1 MNPIPFVFGVRFGR
15 LTTVEVVRNDRGYL
29 RWRCICDC
37 GRYIDGKP
45 GTLRFGKLKSCGC
58 LLPDVL
64 REKELIHGMHGTRT
78 YRSWNMMKQRCT
90 NPKAPNYQYYG
101 GRGIKYCE
109 RWEKFENFLADMG
122 VRPEGMSIERMDN
135 DGDYEPGNCKWA
147 TQVEQVHNS
156 TRHYLAR
163 RMEVQN

>member
-1 MNPIPFVFGVRFGR
+1 
-15 LTTVEVVRNDRGYL
+15 
-29 RWRCICDC
+29 
-37 GRYIDGKP
+37 
-45 GTLRFGKLKSCGC
+45 
-58 LLPDVL
+58 
-64 REKELIHGMHGTRT
+64 
-78 YRSWNMMKQRCT
+78 MKQRCT